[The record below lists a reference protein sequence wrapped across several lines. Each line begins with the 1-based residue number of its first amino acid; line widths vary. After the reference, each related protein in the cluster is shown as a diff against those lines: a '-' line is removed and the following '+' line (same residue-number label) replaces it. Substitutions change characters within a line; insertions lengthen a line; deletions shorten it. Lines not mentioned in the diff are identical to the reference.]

1 MTENNNNKE
10 FHIEDYRDI
19 LFNVYEL
26 ARERSQNEEG
36 ADNTFSFTSPHFDVD
51 EIVAK
56 RETSKLLNYLQSLDM
71 DSIKVIQT
79 VMYIGRDYEME
90 PYSDEEMEV
99 FIERQADDPEYQI
112 PEKQIVVSDS
122 NKVVNEWMNEIKNGT
137 GWESKEI
144 EINQIYGKSPL
155 DLYLQRAFRI
165 LQIR

>member
-1 MTENNNNKE
+1 MTEYNNNKE

-26 ARERSQNEEG
+26 ARERSQ
-36 ADNTFSFTSPHFDVD
+36 
-51 EIVAK
+51 IAK

-155 DLYLQRAFRI
+155 DIYLQRAFRI

>member
-1 MTENNNNKE
+1 
-10 FHIEDYRDI
+10 
-19 LFNVYEL
+19 
-26 ARERSQNEEG
+26 
-36 ADNTFSFTSPHFDVD
+36 
-51 EIVAK
+51 
-56 RETSKLLNYLQSLDM
+56 
-71 DSIKVIQT
+71 
-79 VMYIGRDYEME
+79 MYIGRDYEME

-155 DLYLQRAFRI
+155 DIYLQRAFRI